1 MGWIDSGSTY
11 GEVVVDLVDGYLP
24 RKDKLL
30 KLAEQASTLTLQGD
44 INPDAWSPDRI
55 CQELAHKIRES
66 FCIPQKS
73 TSIRNGRY
81 CEAWLLNPEKGFGS
95 EFELKNEKVNT
106 QNRRLLVTLHYD
118 CKAGKLCLQ
127 NLLNRTNFEVIPEDR
142 YKDYAAFEKAASKL
156 FEVAAEPFLAPCIIA
171 EHEMEKCGYRC
182 AGFGR

>member
-1 MGWIDSGSTY
+1 MGWIDSVNTY

-30 KLAEQASTLTLQGD
+30 ELAKQAPTLALQGE

-55 CQELAHKIRES
+55 CQHLAHKIRES

-73 TSIRNGRY
+73 TSIRRGRY
-81 CEAWLLNPEKGFGS
+81 CEAWLLNPEKGFGP
-95 EFELKNEKVNT
+95 EFELKDGTVMT
-106 QNRRLLVTLHYD
+106 PNRRLLVTLHYD

-127 NLLNRTNFEVIPEDR
+127 NILDRTNFEVIPENQ
-142 YKDYAAFEKAASKL
+142 YKDYAAFEKAASNL
-156 FEVAAEPFLAPCIIA
+156 FEVATEPFLAPCIVA
-171 EHEMEKCGYRC
+171 EEQMEKCGYRC